1 MSQKPGRIFIELV
14 KNHPFVDV
22 NKRIGFAI
30 AAVFLQLNGRM
41 LVATEVDAVI
51 QTLALAAGEIGGKEY
66 ANELELSST

>member
-1 MSQKPGRIFIELV
+1 
-14 KNHPFVDV
+14 
-22 NKRIGFAI
+22 
-30 AAVFLQLNGRM
+30 M